1 MPPFARG
8 CKLSPVVEPGD
19 VRIGDDD
26 RQRVI
31 DALSRHTG
39 EGRLT
44 LDEFA
49 ELVGR
54 VYAARTRRD
63 LDEVVAG
70 LPDAVN
76 VRRPATAV
84 DAAAGGMAAGDTAA
98 GDPAARPAAA
108 DGANASPEATPS
120 APRRRFVAIMSGT
133 AARGRWRAPDTI
145 TAFAFWGHV
154 KVDLRQALIDE
165 RVVEVTA
172 WAIMGSV
179 EVVVP
184 DGIPVELDGMVVMG
198 GSSDDTQRSKVAPLP
213 HAPLIRVHARGL
225 WGGVTARTSRR
236 RSRSSGHKHR
246 HTRDR
251 DLVSGYLDGHID
263 DIRESAREALR
274 SLQTSLPPPPAPGP
288 AFARHRE
295 RAGRSDRDRWWE
307 PPSPPAPGTPLDL
320 RDYLPRFLTEERR
333 PDPDERTN
341 GQTASAPPADDSRL
355 PQGTLTI
362 LVTDMVGSTELAERL
377 GDQKWWE
384 ILQAHNAFVR
394 AQIEGHGGVEVKAQ
408 GDGFLAVFASARQ
421 AILAALA
428 IQRAAAR
435 HSAENPPQRIDLRI
449 GLHTGETVESDGDV
463 FGQNVILAVRIAD
476 AAGPGDVL
484 VSGLTHDLTAAAG
497 DLRFGPGEE
506 VSLKGFSV
514 PWRVHRVAWA

>member
-1 MPPFARG
+1 
-8 CKLSPVVEPGD
+8 VVESGD

-26 RQRVI
+26 RHRVI

-39 EGRLT
+39 QGRLT

-49 ELVGR
+49 ELAGR

-63 LDEVVAG
+63 LDEVLAG
-70 LPDAVN
+70 LPDDVDIRPPVVARDVAT
-76 VRRPATAV
+76 RPA
-84 DAAAGGMAAGDTAA
+84 GGASSSATGDT
-98 GDPAARPAAA
+98 
-108 DGANASPEATPS
+108 TPS
-120 APRRRFVAIMSGT
+120 VPRRRFVAIMGGT
-133 AARGRWRAPDTI
+133 RARGRWRAPGQI
-145 TAFAFWGHV
+145 TAFAFWGGV
-154 KVDLRQALIDE
+154 KVDLRQAVIDE

-198 GSSDDTQRSKVAPLP
+198 GSSDHTRRSKVPPLP

-236 RSRSSGHKHR
+236 RSRSSGHRHR
-246 HTRDR
+246 HTHDH
-251 DLVSGYLDGHID
+251 DLVSGYLDDID
-263 DIRESAREALR
+263 DLRESAREALR
-274 SLQTSLPPPPAPGP
+274 SLQASLPPPPAPP
-288 AFARHRE
+288 MASAPRRQRE
-295 RAGRSDRDRWWE
+295 RAARTDGGRWSQ
-307 PPSPPAPGTPLDL
+307 PPQPPGPPGAPLDL
-320 RDYLPRFLTEERR
+320 RDFLPRFLTEERSAL
-333 PDPDERTN
+333 PDQRTN
-341 GQTASAPPADDSRL
+341 GQTASESARPADDARL

-362 LVTDMVGSTELAERL
+362 LVTDMVGSTELAEQL
-377 GDQKWWE
+377 GDTRWWE
-384 ILQAHNAFVR
+384 ILQVHNAFVR
-394 AQIEGHGGVEVKAQ
+394 AQVENHGGIEVKAQ
-408 GDGFLAVFASARQ
+408 GDGFLVVFASARQ
-421 AILAALA
+421 AILAAVA
-428 IQRAAAR
+428 IQQAAAR
-435 HSAENPPQRIDLRI
+435 HSAENPSQRIELRI

-476 AAGPGDVL
+476 AAAPGDVL

-497 DLRFGPGEE
+497 DLRFSPGEE

>member
-1 MPPFARG
+1 M
-8 CKLSPVVEPGD
+8 
-19 VRIGDDD
+19 RIGDDD

-49 ELVGR
+49 ELAGR
-54 VYAARTRRD
+54 VYTARTRRD
-63 LDEVVAG
+63 LDEVLAG
-70 LPDAVN
+70 LPDAVDIH
-76 VRRPATAV
+76 RPVAT
-84 DAAAGGMAAGDTAA
+84 GGVATV
-98 GDPAARPAAA
+98 PADSDGSSAAA
-108 DGANASPEATPS
+108 DTTPS
-120 APRRRFVAIMSGT
+120 PPRRRFVAVMCGT
-133 AARGRWRAPDTI
+133 GARGRWRAPGRI

-154 KVDLRQALIDE
+154 KVDLRRAVIDE
-165 RVVEVTA
+165 RAVEVTA

-184 DGIPVELDGMVVMG
+184 DGIPVDLDGMVLMG
-198 GSSDDTQRSKVAPLP
+198 GSSDHTQRSKVAPLP
-213 HAPLIRVHARGL
+213 HAPLVRVHARGL

-236 RSRSSGHKHR
+236 RSRSSGHKHM
-246 HTRDR
+246 HKH

-263 DIRESAREALR
+263 DLRDSAREALR
-274 SLQTSLPPPPAPGP
+274 SLQASLPPPPPP
-288 AFARHRE
+288 PMAFTPRRHRE
-295 RAGRSDRDRWWE
+295 RAGRSDRDRW
-307 PPSPPAPGTPLDL
+307 SQSPAPPGPPGAPLDL
-320 RDYLPRFLTEERR
+320 RDFLPRFLTEERT
-333 PDPDERTN
+333 PGPDERTN
-341 GQTASAPPADDSRL
+341 GQTASGQTADDSQL
-355 PQGTLTI
+355 PRGTLTI

-377 GDQKWWE
+377 GDRKWWE

-394 AQIEGHGGVEVKAQ
+394 AQVQRHGGIEVKAQ
-408 GDGFLAVFASARQ
+408 GDGFLVVFASARQ
-421 AILAALA
+421 AILAAVA
-428 IQRAAAR
+428 IQQAAAR
-435 HSAENPPQRIDLRI
+435 HSADNPSQRIELRI

-476 AAGPGDVL
+476 AAAPGDVL

-506 VSLKGFSV
+506 VSLKGFSA

>member
-1 MPPFARG
+1 
-8 CKLSPVVEPGD
+8 VVESGD

-39 EGRLT
+39 RGRLT

-49 ELVGR
+49 ELAGR

-63 LDEVVAG
+63 LDEVLAG
-70 LPDAVN
+70 LPDDVDI
-76 VRRPATAV
+76 RPPV
-84 DAAAGGMAAGDTAA
+84 AAGDAA
-98 GDPAARPAAA
+98 TGRAGGTDT
-108 DGANASPEATPS
+108 SPPETTPS
-120 APRRRFVAIMSGT
+120 SPRRRFVAIMGGT
-133 AARGRWRAPDTI
+133 AARGRWRAPGRI

-154 KVDLRQALIDE
+154 KVDLRQAVIDD

-184 DGIPVELDGMVVMG
+184 DGIPVDLDGMVLMG
-198 GSSDDTQRSKVAPLP
+198 GSSDNTRRSEVPPLP

-236 RSRSSGHKHR
+236 RSRSSGHRHKHK
-246 HTRDR
+246 HHH
-251 DLVSGYLDGHID
+251 DLVNGYLDGQVD
-263 DIRESAREALR
+263 DLKEKAREALR
-274 SLQTSLPPPPAPGP
+274 SLQASLPPPPPPPMGP
-288 AFARHRE
+288 TPRQRE
-295 RAGRSDRDRWWE
+295 RAARTDGEQRSQ
-307 PPSPPAPGTPLDL
+307 PPSPPRPASPPLDL
-320 RDYLPRFLTEERR
+320 RDFLPRFLTDERTAG
-333 PDPDERTN
+333 PDPRTN
-341 GQTASAPPADDSRL
+341 GQTAPARADDNRL
-355 PQGTLTI
+355 PRGTLTI
-362 LVTDMVGSTELAERL
+362 LVTDMVGSTELAEQL
-377 GDQKWWE
+377 GDTRWWE
-384 ILQAHNAFVR
+384 ILQAHNVLVR
-394 AQIEGHGGVEVKAQ
+394 AQIEDHGGIEVKAQ
-408 GDGFLAVFASARQ
+408 GDGFLTVFASARQ
-421 AILAALA
+421 AILAAVA
-428 IQRAAAR
+428 IQQAAAR
-435 HSAENPPQRIDLRI
+435 HRAENPSQRIELRI

-476 AAGPGDVL
+476 VAAPGDVL

-497 DLRFGPGEE
+497 DLRFSAGEE

>member
-1 MPPFARG
+1 
-8 CKLSPVVEPGD
+8 VVESGD

-39 EGRLT
+39 HGRLT

-49 ELVGR
+49 ELAGR

-63 LDEVVAG
+63 LDEVLAG
-70 LPDAVN
+70 LPDDVDI
-76 VRRPATAV
+76 RPPVAAS
-84 DAAAGGMAAGDTAA
+84 DAATGRAGGTDS
-98 GDPAARPAAA
+98 
-108 DGANASPEATPS
+108 SPPETTPS
-120 APRRRFVAIMSGT
+120 SPRRRFVAILGGT
-133 AARGRWRAPDTI
+133 AARGRWRAPGRI

-154 KVDLRQALIDE
+154 KVDLRQAVIDE

-184 DGIPVELDGMVVMG
+184 DGIPVDLDGMVLMG
-198 GSSDDTQRSKVAPLP
+198 GSSDNTRRSEVPPLP

-236 RSRSSGHKHR
+236 RSRSSGHRHKHR
-246 HTRDR
+246 HHH
-251 DLVSGYLDGHID
+251 DLVSGYLDGHVD
-263 DIRESAREALR
+263 DLREKAREALR
-274 SLQTSLPPPPAPGP
+274 SLQASLPPPPPPPMAPAP
-288 AFARHRE
+288 RHRE
-295 RAGRSDRDRWWE
+295 RAARTDGGRWSQSQ
-307 PPSPPAPGTPLDL
+307 SPPTPPGAPLDV
-320 RDYLPRFLTEERR
+320 RDFLPRFLTEERTAA
-333 PDPDERTN
+333 PDPRTN
-341 GQTASAPPADDSRL
+341 GQTASARPADDSRL
-355 PQGTLTI
+355 PRGTLTI

-377 GDQKWWE
+377 GDTRWWE

-394 AQIEGHGGVEVKAQ
+394 AQIEDHGGIEVKAQ
-408 GDGFLAVFASARQ
+408 GDGFLVVFASARQ
-421 AILAALA
+421 AILAAVA
-428 IQRAAAR
+428 IQQAAAR
-435 HSAENPPQRIDLRI
+435 HSAEHPSQRIELRI

-476 AAGPGDVL
+476 AAAPGDVL

-497 DLRFGPGEE
+497 DLRFGSGEE
-506 VSLKGFSV
+506 VSLKGFSA

>member
-1 MPPFARG
+1 
-8 CKLSPVVEPGD
+8 VVESGD

-31 DALSRHTG
+31 DELSRHTG
-39 EGRLT
+39 HGRLT

-49 ELVGR
+49 ELAGR

-63 LDEVVAG
+63 LDGVLAG
-70 LPDAVN
+70 LPDDVDM
-76 VRRPATAV
+76 RRSVAPRDPPTGP
-84 DAAAGGMAAGDTAA
+84 AGGTDS
-98 GDPAARPAAA
+98 
-108 DGANASPEATPS
+108 SPPERTPS
-120 APRRRFVAIMSGT
+120 LPRRRFVAIMGGT
-133 AARGRWRAPDTI
+133 AARGRWRAPGRI

-154 KVDLRQALIDE
+154 KVDLRQAVIDE

-184 DGIPVELDGMVVMG
+184 DGIPVDLEGMVLMG
-198 GSSDDTQRSKVAPLP
+198 GSSDNTRRSEVPTLP

-236 RSRSSGHKHR
+236 RSRSSGHRHKHK
-246 HTRDR
+246 HGD
-251 DLVSGYLDGHID
+251 DLVSGYLDGHVD
-263 DIRESAREALR
+263 DLREKAREALR
-274 SLQTSLPPPPAPGP
+274 SLQASIPPPPPPPMAPAPRQHERAARTDGDRWSQPPSSPASPGP
-288 AFARHRE
+288 
-295 RAGRSDRDRWWE
+295 
-307 PPSPPAPGTPLDL
+307 PIDL
-320 RDYLPRFLTEERR
+320 RDFLPRFLTEERTAG
-333 PDPDERTN
+333 PDPRAN
-341 GQTASAPPADDSRL
+341 GQTASASTADDSRL
-355 PQGTLTI
+355 PRGTLTI

-377 GDQKWWE
+377 GDTRWWE
-384 ILQAHNAFVR
+384 ILQAHNALVR
-394 AQIEGHGGVEVKAQ
+394 AQVDDHGGIEVKAQ
-408 GDGFLAVFASARQ
+408 GDGFLVVFASARQ
-421 AILAALA
+421 AILAGVA
-428 IQRAAAR
+428 IQQAAAR
-435 HSAENPPQRIDLRI
+435 HSAENPSQRIELRI

-476 AAGPGDVL
+476 AAAPGDVL

>member
-1 MPPFARG
+1 
-8 CKLSPVVEPGD
+8 VVESGD

-39 EGRLT
+39 KGRLT

-49 ELVGR
+49 ELAGR

-63 LDEVVAG
+63 LDEVLAG
-70 LPDAVN
+70 LPDDMDIGPPTAAREVATGPAGGAGS
-76 VRRPATAV
+76 VAPPAT
-84 DAAAGGMAAGDTAA
+84 
-98 GDPAARPAAA
+98 
-108 DGANASPEATPS
+108 TPV
-120 APRRRFVAIMSGT
+120 APRRRFVAIMGSAG
-133 AARGRWRAPDTI
+133 ARGRWRAPGRI
-145 TAFAFWGHV
+145 TAFAFWGSV
-154 KVDLRQALIDE
+154 KVDLRQAVIDE

-179 EVVVP
+179 DVVVP
-184 DGIPVELDGMVVMG
+184 DGIPVDLDGMVLMG
-198 GSSDDTQRSKVAPLP
+198 GTSDHTRRSEVPPLP

-246 HTRDR
+246 HTHDH

-263 DIRESAREALR
+263 DLRESARAALR
-274 SLQTSLPPPPAPGP
+274 SLE
-288 AFARHRE
+288 ARTDG
-295 RAGRSDRDRWWE
+295 GRWSQR
-307 PPSPPAPGTPLDL
+307 PSPPRPPGPPGPPGAPIDL
-320 RDYLPRFLTEERR
+320 RDFLPRFLTEERTAA
-333 PDPDERTN
+333 PDQRSN
-341 GQTASAPPADDSRL
+341 GQTASASARPADDARL
-355 PQGTLTI
+355 PRGTLTI
-362 LVTDMVGSTELAERL
+362 LVTDMVGSTELAEQL
-377 GDQKWWE
+377 GDTRWWE
-384 ILQAHNAFVR
+384 ILQAHNALVR
-394 AQIEGHGGVEVKAQ
+394 AQIENHGGIEVKAQ
-408 GDGFLAVFASARQ
+408 GDGFLVVFASARQ
-421 AILAALA
+421 AILAAVA
-428 IQRAAAR
+428 VQQAAAR
-435 HSAENPPQRIDLRI
+435 HRAENPSQRIELRI

-476 AAGPGDVL
+476 AAAPGDVL

-497 DLRFGPGEE
+497 DLRFSPGEE